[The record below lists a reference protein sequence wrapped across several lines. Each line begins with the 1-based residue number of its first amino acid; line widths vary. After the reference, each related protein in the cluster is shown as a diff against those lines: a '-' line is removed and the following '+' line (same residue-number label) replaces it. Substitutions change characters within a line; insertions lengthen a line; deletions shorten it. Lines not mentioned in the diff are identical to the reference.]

1 MKPLVVSYEAE
12 LDIADS
18 FAWYYE
24 RNPQVAERFLASVR
38 EVAARIEA
46 QPNQFPRIERGAQS
60 ARILR
65 FPHSVIYRQLPEAVI
80 VIACFH
86 GSQDPKVWQRRAP
99 P

>member
-1 MKPLVVSYEAE
+1 MKVLLVSREAE

-24 RNPQVAERFLASVR
+24 RNPPVAERFLLSVHSVIA
-38 EVAARIEA
+38 EIGE
-46 QPNQFPRIERGAQS
+46 QPNRFPRLDRGAQC

-65 FPHSVIYRQLPEAVI
+65 FPHSVIYRELADVVI

-86 GSQDPKVWQRRAP
+86 GSQDPKIWKARL
-99 P
+99 